1 MSETHRPTAHAT
13 LQRRSVL
20 CASLACALPMGATWA
35 QSVGV
40 TKLIVPYT
48 PGASNDLVARLFADA
63 TAKRTGG
70 TWIVENKP
78 GAGSMLGA
86 EHVAKASPDGLTL
99 LLCAP
104 ANMGILP
111 AIRKTMRYDVE
122 RDFSFIGRI
131 ASSPFGLAV
140 NTAMPATN
148 FAEFIQLAKSK
159 PGAIRI
165 GAAGMGSLDY
175 MGSSLLQAQLGIKLQ
190 IIPYKGMSPVLND
203 LRAGHIDA
211 SIVSPATALPLIKE
225 GHVRML
231 AVLDKQRSE
240 LLPNVPSSAD
250 LGQPRLHVLNWWGI
264 AAPAKLP
271 PATTHTLRQH
281 MQAVLADPTFMKAL
295 QDKGFEPSPLMGDA
309 FAQFVG
315 AELGAWKQIARQDN
329 ISLDE

>member
-1 MSETHRPTAHAT
+1 MSEATRPTAQAT

-20 CASLACALPMGATWA
+20 CASLACALPMGAAWA

-63 TAKRTGG
+63 MAKRTGG

-295 QDKGFEPSPLMGDA
+295 QDKGFEPSALMGDA

>member
-1 MSETHRPTAHAT
+1 MSDTTHPAPRTT
-13 LQRRSVL
+13 LQRRTLL
-20 CASLACALPMGATWA
+20 CASLACALPMSASWA

-40 TKLIVPYT
+40 TKLVVPYT

-63 TAKRTGG
+63 MAKRTGG
-70 TWIVENKP
+70 NWIVENKP

-140 NTAMPATN
+140 NSAVPATN

-159 PGAIRI
+159 PGTIRI
-165 GAAGMGSLDY
+165 GAAGLGSLDY
-175 MGSSLLQAQLGIKLQ
+175 MGSSLLQAQLGIRLQ

-211 SIVSPATALPLIKE
+211 TIVSPGTALPLIKE

-231 AVLDKQRSE
+231 AVLDKQRSD

-250 LGQPRLHVLNWWGI
+250 LGQPRLQVLNWWGI

-271 PATTHTLRQH
+271 TATATGLRQH
-281 MQAVLADPTFMKAL
+281 MQAVLADPAFTKIL
-295 QDKGFEPSPLMGDA
+295 KDKGFEPSGLVGEA

-315 AELGAWKQIARQDN
+315 AELGAWKQIALQEN